1 MTSSG
6 AEVTRRAFLHRA
18 AALTGVALTP
28 GLLAA
33 CGGDDSESAGGG
45 GAESAGKPDTSK
57 WPDIT
62 SKEVVLAGFGGL
74 TYQVRHRVEFDPFTE
89 ASGAKVVDAPWDYG
103 KFVAMLDSPK
113 PEWDMI
119 DFDGFSM
126 VGLLESGSKLAK
138 LEPWVRRCDM
148 VDEAYRDYAAGSY
161 AYSVVL
167 GYSTKA
173 GKPATWADFFDTKKF
188 PGKRAFPKSIYA
200 GTLELALLADGVP
213 KDEIQPVDFE
223 RAFKKL
229 DTIKGDL
236 LFYDSYAQGQQFITQ
251 GSASMI
257 ATANSRTDQLK
268 QQGDF
273 DYTFRDAILYP
284 WGAFPMPAK
293 LQHADAANAL
303 IDWMSAP
310 EMQIEIARQLLLGPN
325 VTAAFDQL
333 NDEELAKTP
342 NSPQNREL
350 SYTIKT
356 KQAAKQD
363 ADYAKQYADWV
374 AA

>member
-1 MTSSG
+1 MPYPQSD
-6 AEVTRRAFLHRA
+6 VTRRMFLQRA
-18 AALTGVALTP
+18 AALTGVAMTP
-28 GLLAA
+28 ALLAA
-33 CGGDDSESAGGG
+33 CGGDDEGGG
-45 GAESAGKPDTSK
+45 GGGSAASGGEPDTSK
-57 WPDIT
+57 WPEIT

-74 TYQVRHRVEFDPFTE
+74 TYDVRRKVEFEPFTE
-89 ASGAKVVDAPWDYG
+89 ASGAKVIDAPWDYG
-103 KFVAMLDSPK
+103 KFVAMLESPR

-126 VGLLESGSKLAK
+126 VGLLDSGSELAK

-148 VDEAYRDYAAGSY
+148 VDEAYRDYAGGSY
-161 AYSVVL
+161 AYSVVM
-167 GYSTKA
+167 GWSTEA
-173 GKPATWADFFDTKKF
+173 GKPASWADFFDTAKF

-213 KDEIQPVDFE
+213 KEEIQPVDFE

-251 GSASMI
+251 GSAAMI
-257 ATANSRTDQLK
+257 ATANSRAEQLK

-273 DYTFRDAILYP
+273 EYTFRDAILYP

-293 LQHADAANAL
+293 LQHKDAANAL
-303 IDWMSAP
+303 IDWMSSP
-310 EMQIEIARQLLLGPN
+310 EMQTEVAKQLLLGPI
-325 VTAAFDQL
+325 VSSAFESL
-333 NDEELAKTP
+333 SEEELTKTP
-342 NSPQNREL
+342 NSPANREQA
-350 SYTIKT
+350 YTIET
-356 KQAAKQD
+356 KRAAKQD
-363 ADYAKQYADWV
+363 ADYAERYANWV